1 MNKSLVQ
8 ELISKF
14 VQSYDSA
21 AKDRI
26 WQKQSADFR
35 RFWSEQVL
43 APGKEIISDDDCDAI
58 IRILDYCGK
67 GKTKGSEVVAK
78 VMVPQNV
85 WRKLFNILHSDKKLA
100 SLVGSIFKEADVDR
114 KAQLINELYIANAAG
129 KNRLTGE
136 SGNVLN
142 ALLAAY
148 DPFKNL
154 SAVSMKHRKAL
165 MDFLEIKLPFDGASA
180 SIGKQIAHSNESI
193 QEATRALGLAGSA
206 RTLCQFLYS
215 EPVWNLWHAEDIV
228 KRTDQ
233 QVIVTIP
240 PNAKTEKNE
249 SANEGEMR
257 ESLQIQAALAEI
269 GSRMGFQIWLPRAD
283 RGRVLTKWKPDH
295 GVLLDELPVGFD
307 LTTMKTIEQIDV
319 LWLKKRTIVR
329 AFEVEHT
336 TSIYSGI
343 LRMAD
348 LLAMQPNLKIKL
360 HIVAPASRREKV
372 FQEIRRPVFA
382 LLEGGALSDIC
393 TYLSYDN
400 VADLRKLQ
408 HLEHVSDKVLEDY
421 EDKSQ
426 ES

>member
-8 ELISKF
+8 ELVSNF
-14 VQSYDSA
+14 VQSYDST
-21 AKDRI
+21 AKDKI

-35 RFWSEQVL
+35 QFWSGRVL
-43 APGKEIISDDDCDAI
+43 APGNETISDDDCDVV
-58 IRILDYCGK
+58 IRILDYSGK

-100 SLVGSIFKEADVDR
+100 RLVDSIFKEANIDR
-114 KAQLINELYIANAAG
+114 KAQLIDELYIANAAG

-142 ALLAAY
+142 ALLAVY
-148 DPFKNL
+148 DPVKNL
-154 SAVSMKHRKAL
+154 SAVSMKHRNAL
-165 MDFLEIKLPFDGASA
+165 RDFLEIKPLFDWASA
-180 SIGKQIAHSNESI
+180 SIGKRISHSNESI

-206 RTLCQFLYS
+206 RTLYRFLYS
-215 EPVWNLWHAEDIV
+215 EPVWNLWHTEDTV

-233 QVIVTIP
+233 QVIVTVP
-240 PNAKTEKNE
+240 QNTEAEKNE
-249 SANEGEMR
+249 ASNEGEMR

-269 GSRMGFQIWLPRAD
+269 GTRMGFQIWLPRAD
-283 RGRVLTKWKPDH
+283 RGRVLTKWKPDI
-295 GVLLDELPVGFD
+295 GVLLEELPVGFD
-307 LTTMKTIEQIDV
+307 QTTMKTIEQIDV

-400 VADLRKLQ
+400 VSDWRNQ
-408 HLEHVSDKVLEDY
+408 RHLEHLSDNVIEDY

-426 ES
+426 EV

>member
-1 MNKSLVQ
+1 MNKSLAQ
-8 ELISKF
+8 ELVSIF

-21 AKDRI
+21 AKDKI

-35 RFWSEQVL
+35 RFWSERVL
-43 APGKEIISDDDCDAI
+43 ASGNETISDEDCDAI

-78 VMVPQNV
+78 VMIPQNA

-100 SLVGSIFKEADVDR
+100 SLVDSIFREANVDR
-114 KAQLINELYIANAAG
+114 KAQLIDELYVANAAG

-136 SGNVLN
+136 NGNLLN
-142 ALLAAY
+142 ALLVAY
-148 DPFKNL
+148 DPVKNL
-154 SAVSMKHRKAL
+154 SAVSIKHRKAL
-165 MDFLEIKLPFDGASA
+165 MDFLEVKPPFDWASA
-180 SIGKQIAHSNESI
+180 SIGKRISHSNEFI
-193 QEATRALGLAGSA
+193 QEAVRALGLTGSA
-206 RTLCQFLYS
+206 RTLYQFLYS
-215 EPVWNLWHAEDIV
+215 EPVSKLWHTEDTV
-228 KRTDQ
+228 KRMDQ
-233 QVIVTIP
+233 QVIVTVP
-240 PNAKTEKNE
+240 QNAEVEKNDP
-249 SANEGEMR
+249 ANEGEMR
-257 ESLQIQAALAEI
+257 ESLQIQAALAKI
-269 GSRMGFQIWLPRAD
+269 GSRMGFQIWLPRND
-283 RGRVLTKWKPDH
+283 RNRVLTKWKPDA
-295 GVLLDELPVGFD
+295 GVLLEDLPVGFD
-307 LTTMKTIEQIDV
+307 QTTMKTIEQIDV

-400 VADLRKLQ
+400 VADLREQK
-408 HLEHVSDKVLEDY
+408 HLEYLSDKVIEDY
-421 EDKSQ
+421 EDQSQ
-426 ES
+426 EI

>member
-8 ELISKF
+8 ELASKF

-21 AKDRI
+21 AKDKI

-35 RFWSEQVL
+35 RFWSERVL
-43 APGKEIISDDDCDAI
+43 APGKETISDDDCDVI
-58 IRILDYCGK
+58 IRILDYCAK
-67 GKTKGSEVVAK
+67 GKTKGDEVVAHVGLTQVK
-78 VMVPQNV
+78 
-85 WRKLFNILHSDKKLA
+85 WRKVFNNLHSDKALA
-100 SLVGSIFKEADVDR
+100 SLVDSIFKEANIDR
-114 KAQLINELYIANAAG
+114 KAQLIDELYAANAAG
-129 KNRLTGE
+129 KKYLTGE
-136 SGNVLN
+136 GGNVLN

-148 DPFKNL
+148 DPVKNL
-154 SAVSMKHRKAL
+154 SAVAMKHRKAL
-165 MDFLEIKLPFDGASA
+165 MDFLEIKSPFDWASA
-180 SIGKQIAHSNESI
+180 SIGKRISHSNESI
-193 QEATRALGLAGSA
+193 QEATRALGLTGSA
-206 RTLCQFLYS
+206 RTLYQFLYS
-215 EPVWNLWHAEDIV
+215 EPVSNLWQDTIKREGKQVVVTVPQNAEV
-228 KRTDQ
+228 E
-233 QVIVTIP
+233 
-240 PNAKTEKNE
+240 NNKT
-249 SANEGEMR
+249 SNEGEMR
-257 ESLQIQAALAEI
+257 ESLRIQAALAEI
-269 GSRMGFQIWLPRAD
+269 GTRMGFQIWLPRAD
-283 RGRVLTKWKPDH
+283 RGRVLTQWKPDI
-295 GVLLDELPVGFD
+295 GVLLEELPVGFD
-307 LTTMKTIEQIDV
+307 QTTMKTIEQIDV

-400 VADLRKLQ
+400 VADLREEK
-408 HLEHVSDKVLEDY
+408 HLEHLTDNLIEEY

-426 ES
+426 EA

>member
-8 ELISKF
+8 ELASKF

-21 AKDRI
+21 AKDKI

-35 RFWSEQVL
+35 RFWSERVL
-43 APGKEIISDDDCDAI
+43 APGKETISDDDCDVI
-58 IRILDYCGK
+58 IRILDYCAK
-67 GKTKGSEVVAK
+67 GKTKGDEVVAHVGLTQVK
-78 VMVPQNV
+78 
-85 WRKLFNILHSDKKLA
+85 WRKVFNNLHSDKALA
-100 SLVGSIFKEADVDR
+100 SLVDSIFKEANIDR
-114 KAQLINELYIANAAG
+114 KAQLIDELYAANAAG
-129 KNRLTGE
+129 KKYLTGE
-136 SGNVLN
+136 GGNVLN

-148 DPFKNL
+148 DPVKNL
-154 SAVSMKHRKAL
+154 SAVAMKHRKAL
-165 MDFLEIKLPFDGASA
+165 MDFLEIKSPFDWASA
-180 SIGKQIAHSNESI
+180 SIGKRISHSNESI
-193 QEATRALGLAGSA
+193 QEATRALGLTGSA
-206 RTLCQFLYS
+206 RTLYQFLYS
-215 EPVWNLWHAEDIV
+215 EPVSNLWQDTIKREGKQVVVTVPQNAEV
-228 KRTDQ
+228 E
-233 QVIVTIP
+233 
-240 PNAKTEKNE
+240 NNKT
-249 SANEGEMR
+249 SNEGEMR
-257 ESLQIQAALAEI
+257 ESLRIQAALAEI
-269 GSRMGFQIWLPRAD
+269 GTRMGFQIWLPRAD
-283 RGRVLTKWKPDH
+283 RGRVLTQWKPDI
-295 GVLLDELPVGFD
+295 GVLLEELPVGFD
-307 LTTMKTIEQIDV
+307 QTTMKTIEQIDV

-400 VADLRKLQ
+400 VADLREEK
-408 HLEHVSDKVLEDY
+408 HLEHLSDNVIEEY

-426 ES
+426 EA